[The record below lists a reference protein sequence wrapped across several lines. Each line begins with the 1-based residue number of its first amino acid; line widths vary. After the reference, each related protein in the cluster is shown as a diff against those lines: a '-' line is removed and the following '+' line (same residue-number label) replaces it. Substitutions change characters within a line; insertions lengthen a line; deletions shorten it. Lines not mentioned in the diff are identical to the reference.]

1 MIKYVPNVLSF
12 SRPFFAAL
20 IILLLLQGYLLWAF
34 INVILAGLTDIY
46 DGMLARKY
54 QVHSSLGALLD
65 PIMDKLFVLL
75 LTAFLFFIDY
85 DKSHSPWLIV
95 LLNWWLIMVWVR
107 NSSQL
112 MVVPILG
119 IAKRS
124 FKVQPKPFAKWGT
137 VFNFV
142 VLDALIFFELI
153 QNLHLSDILLKNKEF
168 TKVLNIPLT
177 IILDFIY
184 NYTHFT
190 LLSSFVFRVDVGFSE
205 EGSEAT
211 VFFGYPF

>member
-1 MIKYVPNVLSF
+1 MRNEYN
-12 SRPFFAAL
+12 
-20 IILLLLQGYLLWAF
+20 Y
-34 INVILAGLTDIY
+34 
-46 DGMLARKY
+46 
-54 QVHSSLGALLD
+54 
-65 PIMDKLFVLL
+65 
-75 LTAFLFFIDY
+75 
-85 DKSHSPWLIV
+85 
-95 LLNWWLIMVWVR
+95 R

-190 LLSSFVFRVDVGFSE
+190 LLLLLVCSL
-205 EGSEAT
+205 
-211 VFFGYPF
+211 FFELWILITFLPRSIQILRGRHDTFH

>member
-1 MIKYVPNVLSF
+1 
-12 SRPFFAAL
+12 
-20 IILLLLQGYLLWAF
+20 
-34 INVILAGLTDIY
+34 
-46 DGMLARKY
+46 
-54 QVHSSLGALLD
+54 
-65 PIMDKLFVLL
+65 
-75 LTAFLFFIDY
+75 
-85 DKSHSPWLIV
+85 
-95 LLNWWLIMVWVR
+95 MVWVR

-142 VLDALIFFELI
+142 VLDALIFYEQGTVAPNTGELW
-153 QNLHLSDILLKNKEF
+153 KNIKNSYGF
-168 TKVLNIPLT
+168 GTRIV
-177 IILDFIY
+177 
-184 NYTHFT
+184 
-190 LLSSFVFRVDVGFSE
+190 LSSFVFRVDVGFSE